1 MQDRHA
7 LRSNDI
13 REQNEKLVL
22 HLIYSRRHI
31 SQSEI
36 VHLTGLK
43 APTVFRIFTVL
54 EKAGLIRAEDAV
66 VSDRKGRRPSP
77 YMVVPDAHYVIGVD
91 FWSRSV
97 AIGVFDFT
105 SRVVYQN
112 VIDFPEVIDAED
124 ALNRINALV
133 ARAIA
138 ESGIPGGRLLGIGVG
153 APGIIDIE
161 SGVVVEYKRIR
172 GMSGCDVQRR
182 MEERFTV
189 PVRVHSNCSV
199 IALGE
204 HRYGDARGKKSLV
217 AFLVRS
223 GLGGAFIHDGR
234 MYVNQNRTAFEV
246 GHFSLMGVDEAAK
259 TTTSPAETLE
269 DYVSE
274 DAIFQRVRL
283 AADVADW
290 QELARRLSEG
300 DSRVTTAL
308 ENIGRLFAQ
317 AVRNVVHL
325 LYPDCVLIV
334 SRSAE
339 LSAYL
344 AATLERQS
352 TAGQAAI
359 SALAVEYDPLLAC
372 RGAADLVF
380 DEYFALPN

>member
-1 MQDRHA
+1 MQDRHP

-43 APTVFRIFTVL
+43 APTVFRIFSVL

-66 VSDRKGRRPSP
+66 VSERKGRRPAP

-105 SRVVYQN
+105 SRVVYRN
-112 VIDFPEVIDAED
+112 VIDFPEVIDAEA
-124 ALNRINALV
+124 ALSSINELV
-133 ARAIA
+133 GCAIA
-138 ESGIPGGRLLGIGVG
+138 ESGIPAGHLLGIGVG

-161 SGVVVEYKRIR
+161 SGVVVRYKRIR
-172 GMSGCDVQRR
+172 GMSGYEVQRL

-204 HRYGDARGKKSLV
+204 HRYGDARGKNSLV

-246 GHFSLMGVDEAAK
+246 GHFSLLGLDNQGKATVSDG
-259 TTTSPAETLE
+259 ETLE

-274 DAIFQRVRL
+274 DAIFQRVRV
-283 AADVADW
+283 AADVSDW
-290 QELARRLSEG
+290 EELGRRLSEG
-300 DSRVTTAL
+300 DERVISAL
-308 ENIGRLFAQ
+308 ENIGGLFAQ

-325 LYPDCVLIV
+325 LNPDCVLIV

-339 LSAYL
+339 LSTFL
-344 AATLERQS
+344 AGTIDRQS
-352 TAGQAAI
+352 SAGPI
-359 SALAVEYDPLLAC
+359 PVSALAVQYDPLLAC